1 LLPNCFRH
9 QVRQSAGS
17 LADRMLTEWVRAH
30 LLPKTTLRAPAT
42 TSAAEYYRAVLE
54 RRAENAQDSAENAQ
68 GSATPTADTA
78 EGAAEPSAEMSA
90 QQGAQQGAEMGATI
104 RVGTVLLSTVSPV
117 TGRPAD
123 RVLLE
128 DQFLH
133 KAILLVL
140 QVRRLMGSAGLS

>member
-1 LLPNCFRH
+1 M
-9 QVRQSAGS
+9 RQSAGS

-54 RRAENAQDSAENAQ
+54 RRAENAQ

-78 EGAAEPSAEMSA
+78 EGAAEPSAEMS
-90 QQGAQQGAEMGATI
+90 AQQGAEMGATI

-140 QVRRLMGSAGLS
+140 QVRRLMGSARLS

>member
-54 RRAENAQDSAENAQ
+54 RRAENAQ
-68 GSATPTADTA
+68 GSATPTADT

-140 QVRRLMGSAGLS
+140 QVRRLMGAAGLS

>member
-1 LLPNCFRH
+1 M
-9 QVRQSAGS
+9 RQSAGS

-54 RRAENAQDSAENAQ
+54 RRAENAQ

-78 EGAAEPSAEMSA
+78 EGAAEPSAELSA

>member
-1 LLPNCFRH
+1 M
-9 QVRQSAGS
+9 RQSAGS

-54 RRAENAQDSAENAQ
+54 RRAENAQ
-68 GSATPTADTA
+68 GSATPTADTE
-78 EGAAEPSAEMSA
+78 EGAAEPRAEMSA

-140 QVRRLMGSAGLS
+140 QVPRLMGSAGLS

>member
-54 RRAENAQDSAENAQ
+54 RRAENAQ

-90 QQGAQQGAEMGATI
+90 QQGAQEGAEMGATI

-140 QVRRLMGSAGLS
+140 QVRRLMGAARLS

>member
-1 LLPNCFRH
+1 M
-9 QVRQSAGS
+9 RQSAGS
-17 LADRMLTEWVRAH
+17 LADRMLIEWVRAH

-54 RRAENAQDSAENAQ
+54 RRAENAQ

-90 QQGAQQGAEMGATI
+90 QQGAQQGAVMGATI

-140 QVRRLMGSAGLS
+140 QVRRLMGAARLS

>member
-1 LLPNCFRH
+1 M
-9 QVRQSAGS
+9 RQSAGS

-54 RRAENAQDSAENAQ
+54 RRAENAQ

-90 QQGAQQGAEMGATI
+90 QQGAQEGAEMGATI

-140 QVRRLMGSAGLS
+140 QVRRLMGAARLS

>member
-1 LLPNCFRH
+1 M
-9 QVRQSAGS
+9 RQSAGS

-54 RRAENAQDSAENAQ
+54 RRAENAQ

>member
-1 LLPNCFRH
+1 M
-9 QVRQSAGS
+9 RQSAGS

-54 RRAENAQDSAENAQ
+54 RRAENAQ
-68 GSATPTADTA
+68 GSATPPADTA

-90 QQGAQQGAEMGATI
+90 QQGAQEGAEMGATI

>member
-1 LLPNCFRH
+1 M
-9 QVRQSAGS
+9 RQSAGS
-17 LADRMLTEWVRAH
+17 LADRMLAEWVRAH

-54 RRAENAQDSAENAQ
+54 RRAENA
-68 GSATPTADTA
+68 GSALPAADTA
-78 EGAAEPSAEMSA
+78 EGAAE
-90 QQGAQQGAEMGATI
+90 QGAEQGAEMGTTI

-128 DQFLH
+128 DQFMH

-140 QVRRLMGSAGLS
+140 QVRRMMGSAGLS

>member
-1 LLPNCFRH
+1 M
-9 QVRQSAGS
+9 RQSAGS

-54 RRAENAQDSAENAQ
+54 RRAEYAQ
-68 GSATPTADTA
+68 GSATPTADTE
-78 EGAAEPSAEMSA
+78 EGAAEPRAERSA

-133 KAILLVL
+133 KAILLML
-140 QVRRLMGSAGLS
+140 QVRRLMGAARLS

>member
-1 LLPNCFRH
+1 
-9 QVRQSAGS
+9 
-17 LADRMLTEWVRAH
+17 
-30 LLPKTTLRAPAT
+30 
-42 TSAAEYYRAVLE
+42 
-54 RRAENAQDSAENAQ
+54 
-68 GSATPTADTA
+68 
-78 EGAAEPSAEMSA
+78 MSA

-140 QVRRLMGSAGLS
+140 QVRRLMGAARLS

>member
-1 LLPNCFRH
+1 
-9 QVRQSAGS
+9 VRQSAGS

-54 RRAENAQDSAENAQ
+54 RRAENAQ

-90 QQGAQQGAEMGATI
+90 QQGAQEGAEMGATI

-140 QVRRLMGSAGLS
+140 QVRRLMGAARLS

>member
-1 LLPNCFRH
+1 M
-9 QVRQSAGS
+9 RQSAGS

-54 RRAENAQDSAENAQ
+54 RRAENAQ

-140 QVRRLMGSAGLS
+140 QVRRLMGAAGLS